1 MGWSERDIPSQAG
14 RTVLITGSNA
24 GLGLATAKA
33 FAKHGARVLMACR
46 NAGKAEA
53 AAAEVRAWA
62 PEGRGVEVVSL
73 DLASLASVA
82 DCAKRILD
90 TEDRLDLLINNAG
103 LMAIDEA
110 KTEDGFEMQIGV
122 NHLGHF
128 ALDAQLLPLVL
139 ATPGSRILSMSS
151 FGHRPGKVVADD
163 LNFEKRG
170 YSRWPVY
177 FASKLA
183 NLLFSL
189 ELQRRLAAAG
199 QSTIALTAHPGG
211 SHTDLGSEGKG
222 ITNTLLKPVMML
234 GLPPETGIKPMLRAA
249 TDPAAKGAEF
259 YGPRLMQFGGAV
271 KERPSRRARDAENA
285 QRLWAASEELT
296 GITFDVPVA
305 SG

>member
-1 MGWSERDIPSQAG
+1 MPSQAG

-24 GLGLATAKA
+24 GLGLAIAKA
-33 FAKHGARVLMACR
+33 FAKKEARVLMACR
-46 NAGKAEA
+46 NATKAEA

-62 PEGRGVEVVSL
+62 PEGRGVQVLPL
-73 DLASLASVA
+73 DLSSLASVA
-82 DCAKRILD
+82 ACAKQVLD
-90 TEDRLDLLINNAG
+90 QEERLDLLINNAG

-110 KTEDGFEMQIGV
+110 RTADGFEMQIGV

-139 ATPGSRILSMSS
+139 STPGSRILSMSS

-189 ELQRRLAAAG
+189 ELQRRLASAQ

-222 ITNTLLKPVMML
+222 ITNTLLKPIMLL
-234 GLPPETGIKPMLRAA
+234 GLPPATGVLPMLRAA
-249 TDPAAKGAEF
+249 TDPGAKGAEF

-271 KERPSRRARDAENA
+271 REKPAKRGRDGENA
-285 QRLWAASEELT
+285 KRLWAASEELT
-296 GITFDVPVA
+296 GVSFDVPVA

>member
-1 MGWSERDIPSQAG
+1 MAWSERDIPSQAG

-33 FAKHGARVLMACR
+33 FAKQGARVLMACR
-46 NAGKAEA
+46 NPARAQA

-62 PEGRGVEVVSL
+62 PEGRGVEVLSL
-73 DLASLASVA
+73 DLSSLASVA
-82 DCAKRILD
+82 ACAKQVLD
-90 TEDRLDLLINNAG
+90 QEERLDLLINNAG
-103 LMAIDEA
+103 LMAIDEE

-128 ALDAQLLPLVL
+128 ALDAHLLPLVL
-139 ATPGSRILSMSS
+139 ATPGSRILTMSS

-183 NLLFSL
+183 NLLYSL

-211 SHTDLGSEGKG
+211 SHTDLGHEGSG
-222 ITNTLLKPVMML
+222 LTNTLMKPLMVL

-249 TDPAAKGAEF
+249 TDPNAKGAEF

-271 KERPSRRARDAENA
+271 KERPSKRARDAANA
-285 QRLWAASEELT
+285 ERLWAASEELT
-296 GITFDVPVA
+296 GISFDVPVA
-305 SG
+305 SA

>member
-1 MGWSERDIPSQAG
+1 MGWSERDMPSQAG
-14 RTVLITGSNA
+14 RTVLVTGANA
-24 GLGLATAKA
+24 GLGLAIARA
-33 FAKHGARVLMACR
+33 FAKKGARVLMACR
-46 NAGKAEA
+46 NATKAEA
-53 AAAEVRAWA
+53 AAQEVRAWA
-62 PEGRGVEVVSL
+62 QEGRGVEVVPL

-82 DCAKRILD
+82 ACAKQILD
-90 TEDRLDLLINNAG
+90 QEERLDLVINNAG

-151 FGHRPGKVVADD
+151 FGHRPGKVVTDD
-163 LNFEKRG
+163 LNFERRG
-170 YSRWPVY
+170 YSRWPAY

-189 ELQRRLAAAG
+189 ELQRRLSEAG

-211 SHTDLGSEGKG
+211 SHTDLGTEGGG
-222 ITNTLLKPVMML
+222 ITNKLMAPIMHL
-234 GLPPETGIKPMLRAA
+234 GLPPETGVLPMLRAA
-249 TDPAAKGAEF
+249 TDPDAEGGEF

-285 QRLWAASEELT
+285 KRLWAASEDLT

-305 SG
+305 SA